1 MAIHYLI
8 IEKESEE
15 QTLESVKLLP
25 EHVQRQIA
33 LFDVPASELANII
46 NSAHR
51 YEQVSNVVPK
61 ENAEMLAKWSE
72 DILQA
77 FYNPNNFIVTYDDLI
92 YPIIVGN
99 VVNSSVEINGE
110 CTMHIVGTDE
120 GYSVDLYSTKEL
132 MKEHDMSDDIVDPVA
147 STWVSYAELDGE
159 ED

>member
-1 MAIHYLI
+1 
-8 IEKESEE
+8 
-15 QTLESVKLLP
+15 
-25 EHVQRQIA
+25 
-33 LFDVPASELANII
+33 
-46 NSAHR
+46 
-51 YEQVSNVVPK
+51 
-61 ENAEMLAKWSE
+61 MLARWSE

-77 FYNPNNFIVTYDDLI
+77 FYNPNNFRITYDDLV

-132 MKEHDMSDDIVDPVA
+132 MKEHDMSDDIIDPVA
-147 STWVSYAELDGE
+147 STWVSYAELGE